1 MVQVAVD
8 APGRARVP
16 GFVNPTRG
24 AIDTFVWGGVPKE
37 VQVAV
42 QVQHVPAVGGPGLG
56 VGARERASAHS
67 AGRLVGFDSLAG
79 G

>member
-1 MVQVAVD
+1 MD
-8 APGRARVP
+8 AAGGARVP
-16 GFVNPTRG
+16 GLVDPARG
-24 AIDTFVWGGVPKE
+24 AIGSLVWGGVPEE

-56 VGARERASAHS
+56 VGASEGAAAHS
-67 AGRLVGFDSLAG
+67 AGRLAGFDNLAG